1 MYSVLGFGF
10 ALGGVLIIAEII
22 VAKLMRSQRAG
33 SSLCTILLLLT
44 ISSTLTA
51 VTIKMIDRFYD
62 PEFDPCLL
70 INQLCEWEYQKE
82 NVSLEHLN
90 ICEI

>member
-10 ALGGVLIIAEII
+10 AFGGVLIIAEII
-22 VAKLMRSQRAG
+22 VAKFMSQRAG

-70 INQLCEWEYQKE
+70 ENELCEWEYHKE
-82 NVSLEHLN
+82 NMSLEHLN